1 MKPIPELRDDGAGL
15 VLYSDGKPFLALG
28 GEVHNSSASDLNY
41 MREIVW
47 PAVKRLGGNFL
58 LVPVYWECLE
68 PEEGA
73 FDFTL
78 VDGLLHQAE
87 ENGYKLGLLWFGLWK
102 SMGSDFMPLWLK
114 RDHSRYFLQRNGE
127 GAPTQMVS
135 PFCQEALELDRR
147 AYVRLMEH
155 LRDYDTQ
162 RTVLLVQVENEPGV
176 WFYERD
182 FSGAAN
188 KAYAQEIPP
197 EVAEVYGVSGTW
209 EEAFGEKAPARFMS
223 WAYSRA
229 LEQLASAGKRVY
241 PLPTFTNCVPSE
253 EGFVVSGTCTPGNF
267 AMWRKFCPSLE
278 VYGPNAYGP
287 RFDAI
292 AQAFDTPENPLW
304 VPETDNNAAAAAKLI
319 YALGARNLGMFSPFG
334 VEEYYASLSDCDHAN
349 MGTSPDPQRDG
360 TALGQAYRLAL
371 ALWPQ
376 IRLAR
381 QEGRLSG
388 YFLEESNL
396 AGKTTQLDG
405 MTVKVETSKP
415 GAGGLLLLRIGTR
428 EYLAFGVNTVVSF
441 YAHRGDRAPLT
452 VWNKREMLLQD
463 RTLKEGRILNGDQ
476 RNVTGFGLTPAV
488 LKVTLDTHC

>member
-1 MKPIPELRDDGAGL
+1 MKSIPELKDDGAGF

-41 MREIVW
+41 MREVVW

-68 PEEGA
+68 PEEGV

-78 VDGLLHQAE
+78 VDELLHQAE

-102 SMGSDFMPLWLK
+102 SMGSDYMPLWLK
-114 RDHSRYFLQRNGE
+114 RDRSRYFLQRDGE

-135 PFCQEALELDRR
+135 PFCQEALALDRR

-162 RTVLLVQVENEPGV
+162 RTVLLIQVENEPGV

-182 FSGAAN
+182 FSDASQET
-188 KAYAQEIPP
+188 YAREIPS
-197 EVAEVYGVSGTW
+197 EVAEMYGVSGAW

-229 LEQLASAGKRVY
+229 LEQLASAGKQVY

-267 AMWRKFCPSLE
+267 AMWRRFCPSLD
-278 VYGPNAYGP
+278 VYAPNAYGP

-292 AQAFDTPENPLW
+292 AQLFDTPENPLW
-304 VPETDNNAAAAAKLI
+304 VPETDNSAAAAAKLI
-319 YALGARNLGMFSPFG
+319 YALGACNLGMFSPFG
-334 VEEYYASLSDCDHAN
+334 VEEYYAPLSDCDHAN
-349 MGTSPDPQRDG
+349 MGTSPNPQRDG
-360 TALGQAYRLAL
+360 EALRQAYQLAL

-381 QEGRLSG
+381 QEGRLAG
-388 YFLEESNL
+388 YFLEESDF

-405 MTVKVETSKP
+405 MVVKVETSKQGTG
-415 GAGGLLLLRIGTR
+415 GALLLRTGVK
-428 EYLAFGVNTVVSF
+428 EYLFFGVNVVVSF

-452 VWNKREMLLQD
+452 VWDKRELLLKD
-463 RTLKEGRILNGDQ
+463 GCLKEGRILNGDQ
-476 RNVTGFGLTPAV
+476 RRRTAVGKMPAL
-488 LKVTLDTHC
+488 LKLRLNE